1 MEPLFGNPDWLMSLG
16 DRLALEGLLV
26 SLRPAT
32 SIEIGTSRG
41 GSLARISLHS
51 DVVHAFDLGFKPEVA
66 AKRYPNVVFHKGDS
80 HVLLPQVLGELVVAA
95 RPVDFVLID
104 GDHSAEGARR
114 DVEDVLG
121 SPAVSRTVIL
131 IHDIVNERVRAGVEA
146 VDFSAFPDVRHVDFD
161 LLSGHMWRDESLD
174 GRLWGGFGLVLT
186 GWDPP
191 EVTRVRPAA
200 YSNSEVFD
208 GFLRTR
214 AVGVLDGRPKYEEIA
229 ALEQEVAF
237 LKRYV
242 QMMQGSLSWKVTAPL
257 RKARGLLRVPH
268 RARRR

>member
-1 MEPLFGNPDWLMSLG
+1 MSLG

-26 SLRPAT
+26 SLGPSV

-41 GSLARISLHS
+41 GSLSRISAHS
-51 DVVHAFDLGFKPEVA
+51 EVVHAFDLGFKPEVA
-66 AKRYPNVVFHKGDS
+66 ARRYPNVVFHEGDS
-80 HVLLPQVLGELVVAA
+80 HVLLPQVLAELVVAE

-121 SPAVSRTVIL
+121 SPAVSRTAIL

-146 VDFSAFPDVRHVDFD
+146 VDFSAFPAVRHVDFD

-191 EVTRVRPAA
+191 DVTRLRPAA

-214 AVGVLDGRPKYEEIA
+214 AASAPDGRPRYEEIV
-229 ALEQEVAF
+229 ALEQEVAY
-237 LKRYV
+237 LKGYV
-242 QMMQGSLSWKVTAPL
+242 QMLQDSLSWKLTAPL
-257 RKARGLLRVPH
+257 RTSRGLLRAAH
-268 RARRR
+268 RARDV